1 MIAASR
7 SGADL
12 DRSRHAEHVMVR
24 QAGVAVGAG
33 HGEGVAPGLAT
44 PDLAGAEG
52 LRFGRQATCSGS
64 MIPEG
69 AAATVWVTIE
79 VLRHSTMPP
88 KGMRMVSGLKAK
100 VLVISTT
107 AATSLAAMRS
117 A

>member
-1 MIAASR
+1 
-7 SGADL
+7 
-12 DRSRHAEHVMVR
+12 
-24 QAGVAVGAG
+24 
-33 HGEGVAPGLAT
+33 
-44 PDLAGAEG
+44 
-52 LRFGRQATCSGS
+52 